1 VRRSIASTIEIADY
15 SGEFSM
21 RPLLCALLSSI
32 CLLFQSN
39 PGAELFLIPQNM
51 KFTFPGVNL
60 SPSEA
65 KLLEKAVS
73 ADLAGQDACDK
84 KKLSFAQLATAKL
97 SLGKLGDGI
106 IVKADDTCLCG
117 TGGCPIFV
125 YIREEDRYRTVAE
138 SFGWAFGAVTT
149 KSEVP
154 DLAFASNEGGG
165 RLSLILQR
173 YEGGGRLSLILQRYE
188 GRKFVDHACETLI
201 SKKDFP
207 PTPEDWFNPAFVEV
221 RACENLSH

>member
-1 VRRSIASTIEIADY
+1 MRS
-15 SGEFSM
+15 
-21 RPLLCALLSSI
+21 PLCALLSSI

-39 PGAELFLIPQNM
+39 PRAELFPVPQDM

-73 ADLAGQDACDK
+73 GDLAKQDACDK
-84 KKLSFAQLATAKL
+84 KRPSFAQHATAKL
-97 SLGKLGDGI
+97 SLGKLGNGI
-106 IVKADDTCLCG
+106 IVKAEDTCLCG

-125 YIREEDRYRTVAE
+125 YVREEDRYRTVAE
-138 SFGWAFGAVTT
+138 SFGWAFGVVAT
-149 KSEVP
+149 KSDIP
-154 DLAFASNEGGG
+154 DLAFASN
-165 RLSLILQR
+165 
-173 YEGGGRLSLILQRYE
+173 EGGGRLSLILQRYE

-207 PTPEDWFNPAFVEV
+207 PTPEDWFNPVFVEV
-221 RACENLSH
+221 HLCENSAPHSH